1 MQTDNFFESVNT
13 ATVISSI
20 VDLLIVWYVVYLLI
34 RVMKG
39 TKAIQL
45 IKGIFLILI
54 GRSISNFFDLTTTTQ
69 MFDTVLEW
77 GFLAII
83 VIFQPEVRRALEQL
97 GRGSLFRTNG
107 SSSSTTEKDKLRE
120 AMIKSIRYMA
130 KRRIGALIVF
140 EKETGLKDYIE
151 TGIPIGGNIT
161 SELLINIFIPN
172 TPLHDGAM
180 IIQGNK
186 IATAASYL
194 PLSDSS
200 KIAKN
205 LGTRHRAAVGV
216 SEVTDAFTVVVSE
229 ETGNI
234 SVTYDSKLTKEITL
248 EELDNLLQTHWNI
261 LPPLKEGGGLFAR
274 K

>member
-1 MQTDNFFESVNT
+1 MQTGNFFENVTT
-13 ATVISSI
+13 ATIIASI
-20 VDLLIVWYVVYLLI
+20 VDLLIVWYVIYLLI
-34 RVMKG
+34 TVMKG

-54 GRSISNFFDLTTTTQ
+54 GRSISNFVDLTTTTQ

-83 VIFQPEVRRALEQL
+83 VIFQPELRRALEQL

-107 SSSSTTEKDKLRE
+107 SASSTTEQDKLRE
-120 AMIKSIRYMA
+120 AMVKSVRYLA

-151 TGIPIGGNIT
+151 TGIPINGNIT

-180 IIQGNK
+180 IIQGDK

-205 LGTRHRAAVGV
+205 LGTRHRAAVGL

-234 SVTYDSKLTKEITL
+234 SVAYDSKLTKEISL
-248 EELDNLLQTHWNI
+248 DELDELLKSHWSI

>member
-1 MQTDNFFESVNT
+1 MQTGNFFENVTT
-13 ATVISSI
+13 ATIIASI
-20 VDLLIVWYVVYLLI
+20 VDLLIVWYVIYLLI
-34 RVMKG
+34 TVMKG

-83 VIFQPEVRRALEQL
+83 VIFQPELRRALEQL

-107 SSSSTTEKDKLRE
+107 GTSSTAEQDKLRE
-120 AMIKSIRYMA
+120 AMVKSVRYMA

-151 TGIPIGGNIT
+151 TGIPINGNIT

-180 IIQGNK
+180 IIQGDK

-205 LGTRHRAAVGV
+205 LGTRHRAAVGLA
-216 SEVTDAFTVVVSE
+216 EVTDAFTVVVSE

-234 SVTYDSKLTKEITL
+234 SVTYDSKLTKEISL
-248 EELDNLLQTHWNI
+248 DELDELLKSHWSI

>member
-1 MQTDNFFESVNT
+1 MQTDNFFENITT
-13 ATVISSI
+13 AAIISSI
-20 VDLLIVWYVVYLLI
+20 VDLLIVWYVLYLLI
-34 RVMKG
+34 TVMKG

-45 IKGIFLILI
+45 IKGIFFILI
-54 GRSISNFFDLTTTTQ
+54 GRAISNFFDLATTTQ

-83 VIFQPEVRRALEQL
+83 VIFQPELRRALEQL
-97 GRGSLFRTNG
+97 GRGSLFRT
-107 SSSSTTEKDKLRE
+107 STAGGTAEHDKMRE
-120 AMIKSIRYMA
+120 AMVKSIRYMA

-151 TGIPIGGNIT
+151 TGIPINGNIS

-180 IIQGNK
+180 IIQGGK

-194 PLSDSS
+194 PLSDSN

-216 SEVTDAFTVVVSE
+216 SEVTDAFTIVVSE

-234 SVTYDSKLTKEITL
+234 SVTYDSKLTREISL
-248 EELDNLLQTHWNI
+248 EELDSMLKTHWSL
-261 LPPLKEGGGLFAR
+261 LPGLKEGGGLFAR

>member
-1 MQTDNFFESVNT
+1 MQTESIFENLTT
-13 ATVISSI
+13 ATVITSI
-20 VDLLIVWYVVYLLI
+20 VDLLIVWYVIYLLI
-34 RVMKG
+34 TVLQG

-45 IKGIFLILI
+45 IKGIIFILV
-54 GRSISNFFDLTTTTQ
+54 GRAISNFFDLATTTQ
-69 MFDTVLEW
+69 IFDTVLEW

-83 VIFQPEVRRALEQL
+83 VIFQPELRRALEQL
-97 GRGSLFRTNG
+97 GRGSLFRTN
-107 SSSSTTEKDKLRE
+107 STSFAADHDKLRE
-120 AMIKSIRYMA
+120 AMIKSVRYMA

-140 EKETGLKDYIE
+140 EKETGLKEYNE
-151 TGIPIGGNIT
+151 TGITVNANLT

-180 IIQGNK
+180 IVSGDK
-186 IATAASYL
+186 IMTAASYL

-200 KIAKN
+200 KIAKD
-205 LGTRHRAAVGV
+205 LGTRHRAAVGI

-234 SVTYDSKLTKEITL
+234 SVSYDSKLTKEISL
-248 EELDNLLQTHWNI
+248 DELDEMLKKHWII
-261 LPPLKEGGGLFAR
+261 LPELKEGGGLFAR